1 MMIPDDIGPEIVG
14 LFPSVKSGVVESGL
28 WRIPLYFD
36 KSFGR
41 KRGCI
46 ALRRY
51 LVHMAEMGEPK
62 EAMTD
67 KTMEKYEEFSRLID
81 KFPADRETKERR
93 KFLLDS
99 YLEEFIEEVTEI
111 IASGDSTHVF

>member
-1 MMIPDDIGPEIVG
+1 MIPDDIDPEILK
-14 LFPSVKSGVVESGL
+14 LFPSVKTGVVESGL

-51 LVHMAEMGEPK
+51 IVHMAEMGEPQ
-62 EAMTD
+62 EAMTG
-67 KTMEKYEEFSRLID
+67 KTMEKYEEFSKLID
-81 KFPADRETKERR
+81 KFPADKETKERR
-93 KFLLDS
+93 RCQLDK
-99 YLEEFIEEVTEI
+99 YFEEFIEEVAEI